1 MVWTARLGC
10 CFEKHKNY
18 SSLLVLKLLA
28 LMFKS
33 VAQSKIAV
41 PLMQM
46 DMLHLFPQVLNG
58 LKHACSILVTSVP
71 KETKASFSLQD
82 PCEVHTHH
90 VFWSPVDFPI
100 LDG

>member
-1 MVWTARLGC
+1 LGC

-41 PLMQM
+41 ALMQM

-90 VFWSPVDFPI
+90 VFWSPIDFPI